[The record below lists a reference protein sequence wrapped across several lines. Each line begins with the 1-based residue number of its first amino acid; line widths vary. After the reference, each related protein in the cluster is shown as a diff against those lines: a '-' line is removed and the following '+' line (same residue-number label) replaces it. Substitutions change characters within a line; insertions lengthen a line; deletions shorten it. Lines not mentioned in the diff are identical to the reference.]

1 MQIYNDFVI
10 LARDVSIDSKDKM
23 LSIFKIIDRFNY
35 PLQPE
40 DFKKFSDETKTK
52 AVMLP
57 AQYVMTSSWSLD
69 KPAKKQLKAVL
80 ESKIIDPLGKE
91 LGSSRNDVVFAV
103 GSDRVRLNGVVD
115 GIPVTINGK
124 YTVEL
129 SIKDTST
136 NKILSSS
143 SASYQVKVEE
153 DNFAGSKK

>member
-1 MQIYNDFVI
+1 
-10 LARDVSIDSKDKM
+10 
-23 LSIFKIIDRFNY
+23 
-35 PLQPE
+35 
-40 DFKKFSDETKTK
+40 
-52 AVMLP
+52 MLP